1 MSAWKAKR
9 FWKDAAVADAPGG
22 FTVQLD
28 GRAVKTPA
36 KSLLVVPS
44 HALATRI
51 AAEWDAQGDMVDPL
65 SMPYSRSANAAIDK
79 VTHQHGEVA
88 QLLADYGD
96 ADLLCYRAE
105 GPESLIARQSAE
117 WDPVL
122 DWAAE
127 ALEVRLTP
135 VTGVIHQP
143 QSHDSLDRLSARVHA
158 MDAFT
163 LTAFHDLVG
172 MSGSLILG
180 FAALYNHRPAAEIWQ
195 LSRVDELWQ
204 AEQWGDDEEALE
216 LAAKKESDFLHAKSF
231 HDLASQPSD

>member
-1 MSAWKAKR
+1 MSEWKAKR
-9 FWKDAAVADAPGG
+9 FWKTASVADAPGG
-22 FTVQLD
+22 FTVELD
-28 GRAVKTPA
+28 GRSVKTPA
-36 KSLLVVPS
+36 KALLVVPS
-44 HALATRI
+44 HALAARI
-51 AAEWDAQGDMVDPL
+51 AEEWDAQGEVVDPL
-65 SMPYSRSANAAIDK
+65 SMPYTRSANAAIDK

-105 GPESLIARQSAE
+105 GPDSLIARQKAA
-117 WDPVL
+117 WDPIL

-127 ALEVRLTP
+127 VLEARLTP
-135 VTGVIHQP
+135 VTGVIHRP
-143 QSHDSLDRLSARVHA
+143 QSPDVLAGLSARVHA

-180 FAALYNHRPAAEIWQ
+180 FAALYDHKPAAEIWQ

-204 AEQWGDDEEALE
+204 AEQWGDDDEALE

-231 HDLASQPSD
+231 HDLASRPSD

>member
-1 MSAWKAKR
+1 MSEWKAKR
-9 FWKDAAVADAPGG
+9 FWKAASVAEVPGG
-22 FTVQLD
+22 YTVELD
-28 GRAVKTPA
+28 GRSVKTPA

-44 HALATRI
+44 HALAARI
-51 AAEWDAQGDMVDPL
+51 ADEWDNQSDVVDPL
-65 SMPYSRSANAAIDK
+65 SMPYTRSTNAAIDK
-79 VTHQHGEVA
+79 VTQQHGEVA

-105 GPESLIARQSAE
+105 GPEALIARQAAA

-127 ALEVRLTP
+127 TLEVRLTLL
-135 VTGVIHQP
+135 TGVIHQP
-143 QSHDSLDRLSARVHA
+143 QSPDALERLSARVHA

-172 MSGSLILG
+172 MSVSLILG
-180 FAALYNHRPAAEIWQ
+180 FAALYDYKPAPEIWR

-204 AEQWGDDEEALE
+204 AEQWGHDEEAEE
-216 LAAKKESDFLHAKSF
+216 LVAKKESDFLHAKSF
-231 HDLASQPSD
+231 HDLANQQPD

>member
-1 MSAWKAKR
+1 MSEWKAKR
-9 FWKDAAVADAPGG
+9 FWKAASVADAPGG
-22 FTVQLD
+22 YTVELD
-28 GRAVKTPA
+28 GRLVKTPA
-36 KSLLVVPS
+36 KALLAVPS

-51 AAEWDAQGDMVDPL
+51 AEEWDSQGEVVDPL
-65 SMPYSRSANAAIDK
+65 SMPYTRSANAAIDK
-79 VTHQHGEVA
+79 VTHQHAEVA

-105 GPESLIARQSAE
+105 RPDSLIARQTVA

-127 ALEVRLTP
+127 ALDARLIP
-135 VTGVIHQP
+135 RTGVIHKP
-143 QSHDSLDRLSARVHA
+143 QSPEALARLSARVQA

-180 FAALYNHRPAAEIWQ
+180 FAALYDHKPVADIWK
-195 LSRVDELWQ
+195 LSRLDELWQ

-231 HDLASQPSD
+231 HDLARQTPD